1 MKTAYILVGV
11 PGSGKSTWVRNQDWV
26 YTCSYISTDEYVEA
40 YARSVGK
47 SYSEVFD
54 EFMPKAIGLMID
66 ELHLAIDAEKD
77 IIWDQT
83 STTVKSRKKKLDML
97 SGYHTIAVMFKT
109 PDPLEL
115 VIRLKNRPG
124 KNVPQNVINDMISG
138 FEQPTIEEG
147 FNEIWIAQ

>member
-1 MKTAYILVGV
+1 
-11 PGSGKSTWVRNQDWV
+11 
-26 YTCSYISTDEYVEA
+26 
-40 YARSVGK
+40 
-47 SYSEVFD
+47 
-54 EFMPKAIGLMID
+54 
-66 ELHLAIDAEKD
+66 
-77 IIWDQT
+77 
-83 STTVKSRKKKLDML
+83 
-97 SGYHTIAVMFKT
+97 MFKT

>member
-1 MKTAYILVGV
+1 LKTAYILVGV
-11 PGSGKSTWVRNQDWV
+11 PGSGKSTWVRNQDW
-26 YTCSYISTDEYVEA
+26 THACSYISTDEYVGA

-47 SYSEVFD
+47 SYSEVFT
-54 EFMPKAIGLMID
+54 EFMPKAIGLMVD

-83 STTVKSRKKKLDML
+83 STTIKSRKKKLIML
-97 SGYHTIAVMFKT
+97 PGYHTIAIVFKT
-109 PDPLEL
+109 PEESEL
-115 VIRLKNRPG
+115 TNRLNSRPG
-124 KNVPQNVINDMISG
+124 KIVPPEVVAEMING

>member
-1 MKTAYILVGV
+1 
-11 PGSGKSTWVRNQDWV
+11 
-26 YTCSYISTDEYVEA
+26 
-40 YARSVGK
+40 
-47 SYSEVFD
+47 
-54 EFMPKAIGLMID
+54 
-66 ELHLAIDAEKD
+66 LAIDAEKD

-83 STTVKSRKKKLDML
+83 STTIKSRKKKLIML
-97 SGYHTIAVMFKT
+97 PGYHTIAVMFKT

>member
-11 PGSGKSTWVRNQDWV
+11 PGSGKSTWVRNQDWSHK
-26 YTCSYISTDEYVEA
+26 CSYICTDKYVEA
-40 YARSVGK
+40 YARSVNK

-54 EFMPKAIGLMID
+54 EFMPKAVDFMI
-66 ELHLAIDAEKD
+66 EEFLESRDAEKD

-83 STTVKSRKKKLDML
+83 STTIKSRKKKLDML
-97 SGYHTIAVMFKT
+97 SGYHTIAVIFKT

-124 KNVPQNVINDMISG
+124 KDIPQNVINDMING
-138 FEQPTIEEG
+138 WEEPTLEEG
-147 FNEIWIAQ
+147 FNEIWMAQ